1 MRRTKIIATAGPASQ
16 SPEMLARL
24 IEAGVDVF
32 RLNFSH
38 GKAEDHARVLE
49 HVHAAS
55 KQAGRSVGIL
65 QDLQGPKIRLGEFS
79 EGEVELIAGRPFT
92 LITESVPG
100 NSSRASCDYVQ
111 LPKEVEPGHRIL
123 IDDGR
128 VVLKVVKIE
137 NQEVHC
143 EVMVGGRVS
152 ARKGVN
158 VPGVELSVPAMTE
171 KDLEDLRFGISL
183 GVDFVAL
190 SFVQRAADVV
200 ACRRIIA
207 KAGTDIPVIAKIEKP
222 VGLNNLEEILKEAWG
237 VMVARGDLGV
247 EMSPEKVPVAQKNII
262 RRAEWHRKVVIT
274 ATQMLDSMR
283 NNPAPTRAEASD
295 VANAIFDGT
304 DAVMLSG
311 ETAMGKYPVE
321 SVQMM
326 DRICVEV
333 ERNLDIQTA
342 PWTRHRGPEE
352 GTPFDVAIAS
362 AAATTA
368 YVVKAE
374 VVVAFTLSGTTALHV
389 SKNRLAVP
397 IVGFTPIPKT
407 LRRLALLRGVI
418 PRAMLE
424 VQTVDQMVHEVDA
437 ALQLQGLVKKGDEV
451 VIVAGAP
458 LGTGRPTNMM
468 LVHRIG
474 DV

>member
-38 GKAEDHARVLE
+38 GKTEDHARVLE

-79 EGEVELIAGRPFT
+79 DGQVELTAGCSFT
-92 LITESVPG
+92 LTTESVPG
-100 NSSRASCDYVQ
+100 NSTRASCDYAQ

-128 VVLKVVKIE
+128 VVLKVVKTKD
-137 NQEVHC
+137 QEVHC
-143 EVMVGGRVS
+143 EVVVGGRVS
-152 ARKGVN
+152 ARKGLN
-158 VPGVELSVPAMTE
+158 VPGVELSIPAMTE
-171 KDLEDLRFGISL
+171 KDLRDLRFGISL

-190 SFVQRAADVV
+190 SFVQRGADVA

-207 KAGTDIPVIAKIEKP
+207 EAGTDIPVIAKIEKP

-247 EMSPEKVPVAQKNII
+247 EMSLEKVPVAQKNII
-262 RRAEWHRKVVIT
+262 RRANWHRKVVIT

-283 NNPAPTRAEASD
+283 DNPEPTRAEASD

-311 ETAMGKYPVE
+311 ETAIGKYPVE

-326 DRICVEV
+326 DRICVEA
-333 ERNLDIQTA
+333 ERALDIETA
-342 PWTRHRGPEE
+342 PWTRLGGSEE
-352 GTPFDVAIAS
+352 GAPFSVAIAQG
-362 AAATTA
+362 AAAIAQAVTA
-368 YVVKAE
+368 EA
-374 VVVAFTLSGTTALHV
+374 VVAFTLSGTTALHV
-389 SKNRLAVP
+389 SKNRLPTP
-397 IVGFTPIPKT
+397 IVSFTPIPKT
-407 LRRLALLRGVI
+407 LRRLALLRGVM
-418 PRAMLE
+418 PQAMSE